1 MIVDAAP
8 EDAEQ
13 IHAINASTDVFSEE
27 ETLTVDEMLE
37 EAFRDGFEKSGYQF
51 IVYKDEAGRVAGYAC
66 YGPHSLADQVYDLYW
81 IAVDPNARGGG
92 IGKKLLAAS
101 EERMQ
106 ALGTRLII
114 VETSGLP
121 EYESTRAF
129 YRATHYNEEAVI
141 KDFYKDGDD
150 LYIYTKHL

>member
-1 MIVDAAP
+1 MIVDATR
-8 EDAEQ
+8 EDGPQ
-13 IHAINASTDVFSEE
+13 IHAINAGTAIFSQE
-27 ETLTVDEMLE
+27 ETDTVDEMLQ
-37 EAFRDGFEKSGYQF
+37 EALRDGFEKSGYQF
-51 IVYKDEAGRVAGYAC
+51 IVYKEEDRVLGYAC

-92 IGKKLLAAS
+92 IGKKLLAGS
-101 EERMQ
+101 EERMR

-129 YRATHYNEEAVI
+129 YRATHSNEEAVI
-141 KDFYKDGDD
+141 KDFYSDGDD

>member
-1 MIVDAAP
+1 MIVVATP
-8 EDAEQ
+8 EDSPQ
-13 IHAINASTDVFSEE
+13 IHAINTSTDIFSEE
-27 ETLTVDEMLE
+27 ETETVDEMLE

-51 IVYKDEAGRVAGYAC
+51 IVYKEGDRVMGYAC
-66 YGPHSLADQVYDLYW
+66 FGPHSLADQVYDLYW
-81 IAVDPNARGGG
+81 IAVDPKARGGG
-92 IGKKLLAAS
+92 IGKKLLAGA
-101 EERMQ
+101 EDQMRI
-106 ALGTRLII
+106 LGTRLII